1 MGMTGAYER
10 NLDAKG
16 RLSLPAPLREELGEH
31 VRVFKALDVD
41 ALYVFSAEASIS
53 GSKDSSRVVRATRVL
68 TRVTSTTRSS

>member
-41 ALYVFSAEASIS
+41 ALYVFSAEAFD
-53 GSKDSSRVVRATRVL
+53 KWVE
-68 TRVTSTTRSS
+68 